1 MSYDSHKYDKG
12 NLYASIVKKMFK
24 LATIYGPI
32 CGYCNGC
39 QKNQLQN
46 LYSGI
51 AMDVKK
57 KQLFTKTYM
66 RILEWM

>member
-39 QKNQLQN
+39 
-46 LYSGI
+46 
-51 AMDVKK
+51 
-57 KQLFTKTYM
+57 
-66 RILEWM
+66 